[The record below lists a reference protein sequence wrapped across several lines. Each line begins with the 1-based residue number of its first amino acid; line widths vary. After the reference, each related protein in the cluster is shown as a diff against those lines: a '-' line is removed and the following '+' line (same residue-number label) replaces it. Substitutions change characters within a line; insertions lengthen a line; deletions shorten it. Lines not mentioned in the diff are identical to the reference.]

1 MATRMTAAAPARVP
15 AVPSETEHLPTLVTK
30 LGDDVMELVDTK
42 ISLLKVELKEEA
54 NTFLQS
60 GVLIAVGSVI
70 AMIGFALANV
80 AVALG
85 VSTLFANTSLSPS
98 AQYALGFVLTGA
110 VYVVLGGIIVLAMK
124 SRLARQKLV
133 PPRTVEEI
141 RKDAQWLKKEL

>member
-1 MATRMTAAAPARVP
+1 MATRMAVAPARIP
-15 AVPSETEHLPTLVTK
+15 ALPAETENLPALVTR

-54 NTFLQS
+54 NTFLHS
-60 GVLIAVGSVI
+60 SVLIAIGSMI
-70 AMIGFALANV
+70 AMIGFALVNV

-85 VSTLFANTSLSPS
+85 VSTLFANTTLSQS
-98 AQYALGFVLTGA
+98 AQYALGFVSTGA
-110 VYVVLGGIIVLAMK
+110 LYLVIGGIIVLAMK